1 MKRRS
6 HSSSRLLGLC
16 LSQAPP
22 PLLLPPHLPPH
33 LHPHL
38 PPHLT
43 PHLPPHL
50 PPRVSGSS
58 TGDSVGTRSKMAS
71 SSPSSSVECG
81 VTLEPRLANQSLGLY
96 IRGGA
101 DSDST
106 PTVTDLDVGGYAAG
120 QVSNSGQVRDEEEE
134 EEEEGVEGRVGL
146 KGVVL
151 GSRAIGITFGYKLTK
166 ADVFLPRASRAFGSA
181 TRFCPSTPRRRRR

>member
-1 MKRRS
+1 M
-6 HSSSRLLGLC
+6 
-16 LSQAPP
+16 
-22 PLLLPPHLPPH
+22 
-33 LHPHL
+33 
-38 PPHLT
+38 
-43 PHLPPHL
+43 
-50 PPRVSGSS
+50 
-58 TGDSVGTRSKMAS
+58 
-71 SSPSSSVECG
+71 
-81 VTLEPRLANQSLGLY
+81 TLEPRLANQSLGLY

-120 QVSNSGQVRDEEEE
+120 QVSHAGQVRDEEEE

-166 ADVFLPRASRAFGSA
+166 ADVFSRAPPG
-181 TRFCPSTPRRRRR
+181 PSDRRRDFVHRLPDDEDDDSLSDRLDAAGEKSPGNAAAATAAAGKKSPGNSAAATAAAGEKSPGNSAVAFFRETGGGGSRRRIDGGG